1 MALISAGP
9 WTALGVC
16 EGTIIPTAQR
26 TRVGFEQYIPVRKG
40 DLLNHGGS
48 VTEPAIPT
56 TVIIEGEPVAVL
68 GDPISIHTVGDTTHI
83 VTANTFATN
92 VNVGPSLP

>member
-16 EGTIIPTAQR
+16 GGTIIPTAKK
-26 TRVGFEQYIPVRKG
+26 TTVNGYIPVRNG

-48 VTEPAIPT
+48 VSTSNP
-56 TVIIEGEPVAVL
+56 TVIIEKEPVVVL
-68 GDPISIHTVGDTTHI
+68 GDPISTHTVGDTTHI
-83 VTANTFATN
+83 VTTNTFATN
-92 VNVGPSLP
+92 VNVGPPLP